1 MQSSRT
7 FISSLA
13 IMATIASVFWQRAD
27 AQPEKY
33 QSCCTRVSNEEVMDP
48 ITGFKAQRPNNVTGC
63 VAAVIVKTEKNEQ
76 FCCSP
81 HAKWL
86 KPKIMEFMRNLDRET
101 QTKPSLLSRITTSS
115 QRA

>member
-1 MQSSRT
+1 MQSPRT

-13 IMATIASVFWQRAD
+13 IMAIIASVFWQRAD

-48 ITGFKAQRPNNVTGC
+48 IIGFKAQRPDKSC
-63 VAAVIVKTEKNEQ
+63 VAAVIVKTDKNEQ

-86 KPKIMEFMRNLDRET
+86 KPKIMEFMRKLDRET

>member
-13 IMATIASVFWQRAD
+13 IMAIIASVVWQRAD
-27 AQPEKY
+27 AQEKY
-33 QSCCTRVSNEEVMDP
+33 LSCCTRVSKKEVMDP
-48 ITGFKAQRPNNVTGC
+48 IIGLEVQRPDKLC
-63 VAAVIVKTEKNEQ
+63 AAAVIVKTDKNEQ

-86 KPKIMEFMRNLDRET
+86 KPKIMEFKRKLDRET
-101 QTKPSLLSRITTSS
+101 QTKPSLLSRITRSS
-115 QRA
+115 QKA